1 MKEWTCALVG
11 AVGGWLAWMFGG
23 WDAAMLS
30 LLIFM
35 GVDYLTGLIVAA
47 AGKSPKT
54 QGGGLSSKIGWKGL
68 AKKCIVLL
76 LVLVAARLDAV
87 LDVHYVRAGVCVAFM
102 CNELLSILENAGLM
116 GIRLPDVL
124 TRAIEL
130 LQQKNNNK

>member
-1 MKEWTCALVG
+1 MKEWICALVG

-68 AKKCIVLL
+68 AKK
-76 LVLVAARLDAV
+76 
-87 LDVHYVRAGVCVAFM
+87 
-102 CNELLSILENAGLM
+102 
-116 GIRLPDVL
+116 
-124 TRAIEL
+124 
-130 LQQKNNNK
+130 

>member
-1 MKEWTCALVG
+1 MKEWICALVPPI
-11 AVGGWLAWMFGG
+11 GGWLAWMFGG

-130 LQQKNNNK
+130 LQQKNNK

>member
-1 MKEWTCALVG
+1 MKEWICALVG

-47 AGKSPKT
+47 VGKSPKT

-68 AKKCIVLL
+68 AKKCVVLL

-102 CNELLSILENAGLM
+102 CNELISILENAGLM

-130 LQQKNNNK
+130 LQQKNNK

>member
-1 MKEWTCALVG
+1 MKEWFCALVG
-11 AVGGWLAWMFGG
+11 AIGGWLAWIFGG

-35 GVDYLTGLIVAA
+35 GVDYLTGVIVAA

-116 GIRLPDVL
+116 GIHLPNVL
-124 TRAIEL
+124 TRAIDL
-130 LQQKNNNK
+130 LQQKNNH

>member
-1 MKEWTCALVG
+1 MKEWICALVG
-11 AVGGWLAWMFGG
+11 AVGGWLAWMFGR

-47 AGKSPKT
+47 VGKSPKT

-68 AKKCIVLL
+68 AKKCVVLL

-130 LQQKNNNK
+130 LQQKNNK

>member
-1 MKEWTCALVG
+1 
-11 AVGGWLAWMFGG
+11 
-23 WDAAMLS
+23 MLS

-47 AGKSPKT
+47 VGKSPKT

-68 AKKCIVLL
+68 AKKCVVLL

-130 LQQKNNNK
+130 LQQKNNK